1 MHLAQLNVS
10 RMLAPIDSRQMSDFV
25 ARIDKVNARA
35 EAAQGFVWRLQEPVS
50 QAVLRRVFGESDLL
64 VNLSV
69 WESAPDLR
77 AFVFQDD
84 RHAEA
89 LRGRRSWF
97 AASDEPMEVCWWMA
111 EGSIPTLREA
121 AARLALLRSQGP
133 GREAFPLA
141 AATATWTERQPPVTQ
156 PHLHPSGEVHRIGQ
170 GSISGRQE
178 RLDGVYNGTS
188 SGKATAGNCG
198 ASGSTSSASGG
209 STAALPAS

>member
-1 MHLAQLNVS
+1 
-10 RMLAPIDSRQMSDFV
+10 MLAPIDSRQMADFV
-25 ARIDKVNARA
+25 TRIDKVNARA
-35 EAAQGFVWRLQEPVS
+35 EAARGFVWRLQEPVS

-141 AATATWTERQPPVTQ
+141 AATATWAEHQPPVTQ
-156 PHLHPSGEVHRIGQ
+156 PDLHPRAEVHRIGQ
-170 GSISGRQE
+170 GNTSGSQE
-178 RLDGVYNGTS
+178 RLGVVYNGTS
-188 SGKATAGNCG
+188 SGEAAADNCGESRSTGSATAG
-198 ASGSTSSASGG
+198 T
-209 STAALPAS
+209 STAAGEGKDKAP